1 MSELKPCPFCG
12 GLNQTIEGYLEYHF
26 SEAFVQCDSCGA
38 RSETEEDDLLKKA
51 KEKAIKIWNTRPI
64 EDALRAENERLK
76 KALKEA
82 EDRIFEWN
90 DLSDEG

>member
-12 GLNQTIEGYLEYHF
+12 GLNQTIEECFNYTF

-38 RSETEEDDLLKKA
+38 RSEIEDNVSPKKA